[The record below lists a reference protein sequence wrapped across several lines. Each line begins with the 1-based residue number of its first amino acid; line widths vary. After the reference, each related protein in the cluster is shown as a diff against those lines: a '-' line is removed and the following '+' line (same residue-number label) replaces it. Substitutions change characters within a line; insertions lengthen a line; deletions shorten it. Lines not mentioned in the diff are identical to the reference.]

1 MACSAESMKAEDK
14 QYGPWLRATP
24 DRLQKSHVV
33 IGLQTGEIVNT
44 GPLGAGP
51 TERKLLLSLQAT
63 GSNERRQPHEAE
75 ETNRDRADV
84 ESGKLESES
93 IEEKLAREKGS
104 LDFEKQLREID
115 AGISGKVDM
124 GCIAE
129 RVFKAWALESEVKVS
144 ANKMEDRGDGDLTQG
159 IEFGL
164 LGSGP
169 FGDLG
174 RTLVDAGPVK
184 LNNSL
189 ANGMEPQLGQ
199 AGLKIPSST
208 ERGRNKKAKSPT
220 RAKRH
225 AHAKTTEK
233 ENVRVGTSSLQK
245 KNAMNE
251 LTSMEVEE
259 VEAGPKRKAC
269 APLDEIL
276 ENVVGGK
283 KPKLEEEVVAFGKL
297 LAIQMGS
304 VEAAM

>member
-1 MACSAESMKAEDK
+1 M
-14 QYGPWLRATP
+14 
-24 DRLQKSHVV
+24 
-33 IGLQTGEIVNT
+33 
-44 GPLGAGP
+44 
-51 TERKLLLSLQAT
+51 
-63 GSNERRQPHEAE
+63 
-75 ETNRDRADV
+75 
-84 ESGKLESES
+84 
-93 IEEKLAREKGS
+93 
-104 LDFEKQLREID
+104 
-115 AGISGKVDM
+115 
-124 GCIAE
+124 
-129 RVFKAWALESEVKVS
+129 S

-259 VEAGPKRKAC
+259 VKAGPKQKAC